1 MKVKAELV
9 VSRIIEGYG
18 FEGYETRKTRDG
30 EEYKAYVTVW
40 TKDSVTLGDS
50 VEVTGDLTAKL
61 DEYTTKEGKSA
72 SKVSLDVNNPTIK
85 KNDLPF

>member
-18 FEGYETRKTRDG
+18 FEGYEMRKTRDG

-40 TKDSVTLGDS
+40 SKDSVKVGDS
-50 VEVTGDLTAKL
+50 VEVTGDLTVKL
-61 DEYTTKEGKSA
+61 DEYTTKDGKQGQ
-72 SKVSLDVNNPTIK
+72 KVAVNVNNPTVK
-85 KNDLPF
+85 KSEAPF